1 MDKSNRFSNLRFERQ
16 TRFLNSRLVAVGIVL
31 AVFSLAWLI
40 IPLNFLFF
48 LLLLP
53 IAGIAW
59 AASYGWRH
67 ALSILLDCLHR
78 LERL

>member
-16 TRFLNSRLVAVGIVL
+16 TRFLNSRLVAVGIIL
-31 AVFSLAWLI
+31 ALFSLAWLV

-67 ALSILLDCLHR
+67 VLSILLDWLHR
-78 LERL
+78 LEQQ

>member
-1 MDKSNRFSNLRFERQ
+1 MDKSNRFRNLRFEPKAW
-16 TRFLNSRLVAVGIVL
+16 FLNPRLVTVGIIL
-31 AVFSLAWLI
+31 AMFSLGWLI

-53 IAGIAW
+53 IAGIVW

-67 ALSILLDCLHR
+67 ALSILLDWLHR